1 MGQQNKESD
10 ISIGDIVNLNR
21 ELDNIYIDW
30 GGETPKDIKVI
41 DIKNYKGITV
51 AIIDKEY
58 TRSDNEKSNE
68 ISIDFLVKDV
78 VETRN
83 NFIDNLLD
91 EEE

>member
-1 MGQQNKESD
+1 MGQQNKGSD
-10 ISIGDIVNLNR
+10 INIGDIVNLNK
-21 ELDNIYIDW
+21 ELDNIYVDW

-41 DIKNYKGITV
+41 DLKDYKGITV
-51 AIIDKEY
+51 AVIDKEY

-68 ISIDFLVKDV
+68 ISIDFLVKNV

-83 NFIDNLLD
+83 VFIDDILD